1 MTIFSIIVFVIAAI
15 VYYILNLL
23 SVRVKPREFKYIME
37 TVVLEHKV
45 VTMIKTVEVQRP
57 KEKGVMELGRNL
69 LANFRLYVND
79 ILPSDKGVMELG
91 RNLLENF
98 RFPAGIRK
106 TGAAG
111 DFPAGRISS
120 RRSVNIELGDE
131 VKSFEEM
138 KK

>member
-69 LANFRLYVND
+69 LANIRLYVND

-98 RFPAGIRK
+98 RLY
-106 TGAAG
+106 
-111 DFPAGRISS
+111 
-120 RRSVNIELGDE
+120 VNEILQSALE
-131 VKSFEEM
+131 
-138 KK
+138 

>member
-98 RFPAGIRK
+98 RLY
-106 TGAAG
+106 
-111 DFPAGRISS
+111 
-120 RRSVNIELGDE
+120 VNEILQSALE
-131 VKSFEEM
+131 
-138 KK
+138 